1 MKPKPLV
8 ELKNFTVP
16 LRAMVFFLWLERD
29 ADEHLPLR
37 NAEASTFTLQT
48 SELRADGNRLEQPT

>member
-16 LRAMVFFLWLERD
+16 FAILNSFQFARLKY
-29 ADEHLPLR
+29 
-37 NAEASTFTLQT
+37 
-48 SELRADGNRLEQPT
+48 SELPFAADFYEFERNTEGALSAPQHSRTKSIS

>member
-16 LRAMVFFLWLERD
+16 FAILNSFQFARLKY
-29 ADEHLPLR
+29 
-37 NAEASTFTLQT
+37 
-48 SELRADGNRLEQPT
+48 SELPFAADFYEFERNTGGRYPRRNIREQNR